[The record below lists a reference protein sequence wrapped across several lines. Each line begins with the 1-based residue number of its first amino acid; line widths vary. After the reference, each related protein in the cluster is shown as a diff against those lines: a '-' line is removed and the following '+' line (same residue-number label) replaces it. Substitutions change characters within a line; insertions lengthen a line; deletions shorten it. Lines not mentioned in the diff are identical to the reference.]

1 MGANLEVT
9 PATRRDR
16 CGKCLSVI
24 APSYNEA
31 AVLDLFFEQ
40 LEPVLD
46 ACVTAY
52 EIICINDGSRDATLP
67 ILLAHRRRNPRIKVI
82 DFSRNFGKEVALTA
96 GLDAAE
102 GDMIV
107 PMDVDLQDPPSVISE
122 FVDRWEDGYDVV
134 YGLRVDRSRD
144 TLFKRLTSRL
154 FYSLFNS
161 LSTVDMPGDVGD
173 FRLMDREV
181 VLALRRLPERSRFMK
196 GLFAWVGFRQVAVP
210 YARPER
216 AAGKTSWRYLK
227 LWNFALDGVTAFS
240 GAPIRVWSYV
250 GGGAAAAAF
259 LWALVIVLRTLMFGR
274 DQAGYPSLA
283 VFILGGFGL
292 QMLAIGTLGE
302 YVSRIYQ
309 EVKQRPLYLIRS
321 RFGWEQDADTGQN
334 YSSMK
339 RAS

>member
-1 MGANLEVT
+1 MI
-9 PATRRDR
+9 RRDR
-16 CGKCLSVI
+16 SGKCLSVV
-24 APSYNEA
+24 APAYNEA

-46 ACVTAY
+46 ACVTTY

-67 ILLAHRRRNPRIKVI
+67 ILLARRRRNPRIKII
-82 DFSRNFGKEVALTA
+82 DFTRNFGKEVALTA

-107 PMDVDLQDPPSVISE
+107 PMDVDLQDPPGVIAE
-122 FVDRWEDGYDVV
+122 FVDRWEEGYDVV
-134 YGLRVDRSRD
+134 YGLRADRSRD
-144 TLFKRLTSRL
+144 SLLKRWTSRA
-154 FYSLFNS
+154 FYSLFNT
-161 LSTVDMPGDVGD
+161 LSTVEMPSDAGD

-181 VLALRRLPERSRFMK
+181 VQALRRLPERSRFMK
-196 GLFAWVGFRQVAVP
+196 GLFAWVGFRQVGVS

-216 AAGKTSWRYLK
+216 VAGKTTWRYWK

-240 GAPIRVWSYV
+240 GLPIRVWSYI
-250 GGGAAAAAF
+250 GGVAAAAAF
-259 LWALVIVLRTLMFGR
+259 LWALVIVFRTLMFGR

-309 EVKQRPLYLIRS
+309 EVKQRPLYLVRS
-321 RFGWEQDADTGQN
+321 RFGWDQDADVGRN
-334 YSSMK
+334 YSIVSK
-339 RAS
+339 AS

>member
-1 MGANLEVT
+1 MGADTEVR
-9 PATRRDR
+9 PMVRRDR
-16 CGKCLSVI
+16 HGKCLSVI

-46 ACVTAY
+46 ACVTTY

-67 ILLAHRRRNPRIKVI
+67 ILLAHHRRNPKIKVI
-82 DFSRNFGKEVALTA
+82 DFSRNFGKEIALTA

-107 PMDVDLQDPPSVISE
+107 PMDVDLQDPPRVIAE

-134 YGLRVDRSRD
+134 YGLRADRSRD
-144 TLFKRLTSRL
+144 APLKRLTSRL

-161 LSTVDMPGDVGD
+161 LSTVEMPTGAGD

-210 YARPER
+210 FARPER
-216 AAGKTSWRYLK
+216 AAGKTSWRYWK

-240 GAPIRVWSYV
+240 GAPIRIWSYV
-250 GGGAAAAAF
+250 GGMAATAAF
-259 LWALVIVLRTLMFGR
+259 LWALVIVLRTLLFGR

-302 YVSRIYQ
+302 YVSRIYL
-309 EVKQRPLYLIRS
+309 EVKQRPLYLVLS
-321 RFGWEQDADTGQN
+321 RFGWEQDADTRQN
-334 YSSMK
+334 YPTMK